1 MIIRDDVR
9 FEGFDAAQWASL
21 LALLQPDGRGRHGTL
36 LVALDES
43 RRVLNATI
51 LGRGMVALPS
61 PLPADVDLRQLCRE
75 HDVARAIVTVEGAFE
90 EIAERLALGWLAA
103 SREAYA
109 LHTDPGTSD
118 AWNHDLMQ
126 FLALMRAVREVEA
139 AGWLATWPPLPS
151 APLPTINTVRRAF
164 DLLLPVGHSFALV
177 LYDDDEVVTG
187 VALSRRRDGIDH
199 VVGPERLLSWAGPLS
214 GDYHRDHRAL
224 AHGVSTNLAPLHLG
238 VYGQRATMERLL
250 RVPDPGAWVTAVA
263 AREILVH
270 PTPTYVAVAL
280 GADAL
285 RSFTRATSELLG
297 GVELLELF
305 RPVGQALRER
315 IPAATSL
322 SDTLGWNPLAT
333 LARALRPSAPGRRED
348 AKSERPESRP
358 RPPREKA

>member
-9 FEGFDAAQWASL
+9 FEGFDAAQWAAL
-21 LALLQPDGRGRHGTL
+21 LALLQPDGRGRAGTL

-43 RRVLNATI
+43 RRVLNASI
-51 LGRGMVALPS
+51 LGRGPVTLPS
-61 PLPADVDLRQLCRE
+61 PLPADVDLRRLCRE
-75 HDVARAIVTVEGAFE
+75 HDVARAVITVEGAFE

-103 SREAYA
+103 SREALA
-109 LHTDPGTSD
+109 LHGGPADSN

-126 FLALMRAVREVEA
+126 FLALLRAVREVEA
-139 AGWLATWPPLPS
+139 AGWLSTWPPLPS
-151 APLPTINTVRRAF
+151 APLPTINAVRRAF

-238 VYGQRATMERLL
+238 VYGQRRTLERLL

-285 RSFTRATSELLG
+285 RSLTRATSELLG

-305 RPVGQALRER
+305 RPMSQALRQR
-315 IPAATSL
+315 IPEAASL
-322 SDTLGWNPLAT
+322 SDTLGWNPLVT
-333 LARALRPSAPGRRED
+333 LAKALRPSAPRRDD
-348 AKSERPESRP
+348 AGNDPRGERA
-358 RPPREKA
+358 RPPRDDV